1 MEDASLMVKAV
12 GKNKSV
18 ASQSFDI
25 FSVWEFHFDS
35 NSQKGKEDAKVMP
48 Y

>member
-25 FSVWEFHFDS
+25 FSVWEFHFDKVTVK
-35 NSQKGKEDAKVMP
+35 KGKKMQK
-48 Y
+48 